1 MTAGT
6 KAKMNVLIAD
16 DHEVVRKGVCSI
28 LESRVDWRVCGEANN
43 GEEAIKK
50 ARQLN
55 PDLIIL
61 DVTMPVRD
69 GFSTASEIREL
80 MPKVPILMLSM
91 HDGRSMVRAAQ
102 AAGAQGFVTK
112 ADVAGVLLKAVDALL
127 HGQTY
132 FTD

>member
-1 MTAGT
+1 
-6 KAKMNVLIAD
+6 MNVLIAD

-28 LESRVDWRVCGEANN
+28 LESRGWHVCAEAKN

-50 ARQLN
+50 AQQLH

-61 DVTMPVRD
+61 DVTMPVCD
-69 GFSTASEIREL
+69 GFSAASQIREIL
-80 MPKVPILMLSM
+80 PDVPILMLSM

-127 HGQTY
+127 QGQTY
-132 FTD
+132 FMD